1 MKKLILFLV
10 LTIPVLG
17 FAQSPAISE
26 AELISFMTMN
36 TSEMVSANRI
46 LQLGSYNHTEIYGT
60 NLNLN
65 QTGEN
70 QHFYY
75 RESTLTPSNIQVEM
89 EGKDNYIEILG
100 NNSILENMSIKLN
113 GDYRSVIIRNYQ

>member
-1 MKKLILFLV
+1 LFLV
-10 LTIPVLG
+10 LTISVLG
-17 FAQSPAISE
+17 FAQSPTISE